1 MIKYI
6 TIDTS
11 EMGFV
16 SFAELITDSVQ
27 TVRIS
32 LDATEC
38 ILRYQ
43 GNMPYS
49 LMDLQTCS
57 EPMTHSQILLL
68 VNSPKYLA
76 EDLVD

>member
-32 LDATEC
+32 VDTTEC

-68 VNSPKYLA
+68 VNSPKYLEENL
-76 EDLVD
+76 ED